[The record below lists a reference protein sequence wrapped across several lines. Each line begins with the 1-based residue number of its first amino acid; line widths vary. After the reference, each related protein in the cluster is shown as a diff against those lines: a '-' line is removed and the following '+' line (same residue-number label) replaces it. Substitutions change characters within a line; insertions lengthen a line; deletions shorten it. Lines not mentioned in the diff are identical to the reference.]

1 MLKLENVLKESYK
14 LNKIKGW
21 KQKEYTSQKKEE
33 KKVKYKLY
41 MRYSKMNNTK
51 FFLLLVTI
59 YWNKIYT
66 DNITA

>member
-1 MLKLENVLKESYK
+1 MLKLEDVLKESYK

>member
-1 MLKLENVLKESYK
+1 MLKLEDVLKESYK

-41 MRYSKMNNTK
+41 MRYSKMTNTK

>member
-1 MLKLENVLKESYK
+1 MLKLEDVLKESYK

-21 KQKEYTSQKKEE
+21 KQKEYTNQKKEE
-33 KKVKYKLY
+33 KKVKYRLY
-41 MRYSKMNNTK
+41 MRYSKMTNTK

-59 YWNKIYT
+59 YWNKIHT